1 MVIRF
6 KNKPACEGTDTEMWF
21 PNSSEYPNK
30 HLLIKI
36 CNSCPASNQCLE
48 YALEYEVDGWWAN
61 TTSQSRR
68 KIRAERGIIAKP
80 VLPLGL
86 VNG

>member
-1 MVIRF
+1 MVIKF
-6 KNKPACEGTDTEMWF
+6 KKKPACEGTDTELWF
-21 PNSSEYPNK
+21 PNKSEYTHK
-30 HLLIKI
+30 DFLTRI
-36 CNSCPASNQCLE
+36 CNSCPASDQCLE

-68 KIRAERGIIAKP
+68 KIRESRGIIAKP

-86 VNG
+86 ING